1 MIVAFVKKKRS
12 QIVAF
17 KIRKIIHIHI
27 YELCFSLGLSGKQ
40 KKNNFPSSVGKAR
53 KGTIEFGAKKFGKI
67 IAQIEQ
73 KSSLGP

>member
-1 MIVAFVKKKRS
+1 M
-12 QIVAF
+12 AF

>member
-40 KKNNFPSSVGKAR
+40 KKTTSRALSERPEKERLNSG
-53 KGTIEFGAKKFGKI
+53 
-67 IAQIEQ
+67 Q
-73 KSSLGP
+73 KSLVR